1 MFNYFFEIL
10 FSNKL
15 LLKEKGYFFQL
26 RESVHSRLHKLLIGD
41 NILSQVKGV
50 TFESNLK
57 NSSKP
62 LLQAYFIPSSVKKI
76 T

>member
-1 MFNYFFEIL
+1 MFNYYFEIL

-41 NILSQVKGV
+41 YILSQVESV

-57 NSSKP
+57 KQLKAFGTSLFHS
-62 LLQAYFIPSSVKKI
+62 
-76 T
+76 